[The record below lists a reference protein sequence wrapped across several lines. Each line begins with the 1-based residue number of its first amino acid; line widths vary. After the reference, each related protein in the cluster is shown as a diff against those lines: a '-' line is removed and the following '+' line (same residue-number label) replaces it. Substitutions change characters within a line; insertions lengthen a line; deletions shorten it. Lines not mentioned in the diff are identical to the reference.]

1 MLLCVPAADNGVDDD
16 DEGVVA
22 DVDEDIVEDF
32 EFVFAVVPSSNLLL
46 PMCGTEWPA
55 SECLRMFAVD
65 VGDVV
70 SATASADVDVEVVT
84 MAVDV
89 DGDENFRGLLRG
101 GWSPQEVPVDATWF
115 VSLSILSLFKRQ
127 YF

>member
-1 MLLCVPAADNGVDDD
+1 MLLCVPAADN
-16 DEGVVA
+16 
-22 DVDEDIVEDF
+22 VDEDIK
-32 EFVFAVVPSSNLLL
+32 FVFAVVPSSNLLL

-55 SECLRMFAVD
+55 TECLRVFAID

-70 SATASADVDVEVVT
+70 SATASDDVDVEVVT
-84 MAVDV
+84 MAVD

-115 VSLSILSLFKRQ
+115 VSLSILSLF
-127 YF
+127 